1 MMPWTRDKDIRI
13 RLVKKWNKGEL
24 LAQCEGHS
32 PFEPLRIPLKH
43 PTAEELIHQ
52 FDAARTWI
60 EHMADHAAK
69 QDKKGFDIE
78 WYEFNHRALGRN
90 KIPKAVIFRTLDDIL
105 SYLGKTGEAHQY
117 QMLFKKITDCCPEL
131 EALLIEKPLDVL
143 HHAAVWDK
151 LLAIVSYLK
160 SNPCPQIYIRQLEI
174 QGVDT
179 KFIESHKPWLVK
191 LLARVLPDDTG
202 NEQAQRQAAFEARF
216 GFLSKPARIRF
227 RFLDPG
233 FTLMG
238 LSDLEI
244 PVNEFNN
251 LPIKPDTIF
260 IVENEINGLAF
271 PPFPRA
277 LVIFGLGYSLAVL
290 SNAHW
295 MKEKPVWYW
304 GDIDTHG
311 FAMIDQIRHYFP
323 QTRSFLMD
331 EATLFSH
338 KALWGR
344 EPSPANR
351 DLPLLTAEEALVY
364 DALRKNL
371 HATSLRL
378 EQERIS
384 FTQVRR
390 VLEDIQKSQGVRY
403 QPFSGALRL

>member
-1 MMPWTRDKDIRI
+1 MTPWTHDKDIRI
-13 RLVKKWNKGEL
+13 RLVKKWNKGEI
-24 LAQCEGHS
+24 LAQCAGHC
-32 PFEPLRIPLKH
+32 PFEPLLILLKY
-43 PTAEELIHQ
+43 PTADELIHQ

-60 EHMADHAAK
+60 EHMAGHAAK
-69 QDKKGFDIE
+69 PDKKGFDIE
-78 WYEFNHRALGRN
+78 WYEFNHRTLGRN
-90 KIPKAVIFRTLDDIL
+90 RIPKAVIFRTLDDIL
-105 SYLGKTGEAHQY
+105 SYLGKTREAHQY
-117 QMLFKKITDCCPEL
+117 QMLFKKITACCPEL
-131 EALLIEKPLDVL
+131 EALLIEKPLAVL
-143 HHAAVWDK
+143 HHAAVWDE

-160 SNPCPQIYIRQLEI
+160 NNPCPNIYLRQLEI
-174 QGVDT
+174 PGVDT
-179 KFIESHKPWLVK
+179 KFIENHKAWLVK
-191 LLARVLPDDTG
+191 LLARVLPGDAV
-202 NEQAQRQAAFEARF
+202 NQQAQGPAAFETRF
-216 GFLSKPARIRF
+216 GFVSKPARIRF

-244 PVNEFNN
+244 PANEFNN

-290 SNAHW
+290 SNARW
-295 MKEKPVWYW
+295 MKDKPIWYW

-311 FAMIDQIRHYFP
+311 FAMINQIRHYFP

-344 EPSPANR
+344 EPSPVGR
-351 DLPLLTAEEALVY
+351 DLSLLTAEEAFVY
-364 DALRKNL
+364 DALRKNF
-371 HATSLRL
+371 HAPSLRL

-390 VLEDIQKSQGVRY
+390 VLENIQKIQDVTY
-403 QPFSGALRL
+403 QQFSGAFFL